1 VPTGVVAVMTTHDDA
16 TRAGLL
22 AAILAHPEDDDRR
35 LVYADWLDDCGEGAR
50 AEFIRVQVELSQRA
64 CPRSHFESEY
74 AGGVC
79 VKCQTPENRAA
90 GDALRKREQ
99 ELWASQNSANDWL
112 IPDPIPQPAHVVTDQ
127 DHMAS
132 VIEPT
137 SFPIVIFRRGFADEF
152 RGSAEDWL
160 RHADELLAAH
170 PVRRVRLTTMPAVV
184 TSRPQY
190 NRGGHLKH
198 LRDRPNQFRWYGI
211 DYPDEHTVPHLLA
224 AHWPRIAFTLPTTPT
239 SEEWHTGDDGGLE
252 DMNPNEW
259 GMT

>member
-1 VPTGVVAVMTTHDDA
+1 MMTRHDDA

-22 AAILAHPEDDDRR
+22 AAILADPADDAVR
-35 LVYADWLDDCGEGAR
+35 LIYADHLDDCGEGAR
-50 AEFIRVQVELSQRA
+50 AEFIRVQCQLADLDGELMSKEDCGHPDCPGCVER
-64 CPRSHFESEY
+64 R
-74 AGGVC
+74 
-79 VKCQTPENRAA
+79 
-90 GDALRKREQ
+90 ALRKRER
-99 ELWASQNSANDWL
+99 ELWSLQDSANDWL
-112 IPDPIPQPAHVVTDQ
+112 IADPIPQPAHVVIGQ

-132 VIEPT
+132 VVTPT

-160 RHADELLAAH
+160 RHADAVLACQ
-170 PVRRVRLTTMPAVV
+170 PIRRVRLTTSPGVV

-239 SEEWHTGDDGGLE
+239 SEE
-252 DMNPNEW
+252 
-259 GMT
+259 